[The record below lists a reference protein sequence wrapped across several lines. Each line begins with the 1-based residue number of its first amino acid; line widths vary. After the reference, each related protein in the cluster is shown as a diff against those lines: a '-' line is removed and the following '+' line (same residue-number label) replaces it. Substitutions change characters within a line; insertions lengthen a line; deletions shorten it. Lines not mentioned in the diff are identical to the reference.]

1 VGENMAVGKHI
12 IIDMWNYDQS
22 KDLKAVMRKAAE
34 KAKMKIIGGDVQ
46 QFQPHGES
54 LVMLI
59 AESHIS
65 IHTWPEHSYA
75 AVDVFSC
82 GPPDSA
88 YIAAI
93 EIIRELNPEHYKVQ
107 IVDRG

>member
-12 IIDMWNYDQS
+12 IIDMWNYDES
-22 KDLKAVMRKAAE
+22 KDLKTVMRKAAE
-34 KAKMKIIGGDVQ
+34 KANMKIIGEDAH
-46 QFQPHGES
+46 QFEPQGES
-54 LVMLI
+54 IVILI

-65 IHTWPEHSYA
+65 IHTWPERSYA

-82 GPPDSA
+82 GAPDSA

-93 EIIRELNPEHYKVQ
+93 EIIRALSPEHYRVQ

>member
-1 VGENMAVGKHI
+1 MAVGKHI
-12 IIDMWNYDQS
+12 IVDIWDYDKS
-22 KDLKAVMRKAAE
+22 KDLKEVLRKAAE
-34 KAKMKIIGGDVQ
+34 KANMKIIGGDACS
-46 QFQPHGES
+46 FTPHGES
-54 LVMLI
+54 IVIVI

-88 YIAAI
+88 YTAAI
-93 EIIRELNPEHYKVQ
+93 EIIKELQPKHYKVQ